1 MKFMADLFSVFSLKH
16 SWYGFKRLIRPFAI
30 GLSFVLLVPQPS
42 AAKEHR
48 SEQIVGY
55 FTEWGAAQYPLK
67 NVATSGAAGILTQ
80 LDYAFGKVANDHC
93 EIADREAALQHRYDA
108 SSSVNGKDDPE
119 GPNQLRGTFHQL
131 KELKQQYPSLKIL
144 ISLGGWGGS
153 GGFSSAA
160 EPEHV
165 SEFVRSCVDLFIRG
179 HFSGDISEEG
189 VFDGID
195 LDWEYPVDGGVQPG
209 KPEDKKNFTALA
221 AEFRRQLDAV
231 RPGLLLTAELPAEPE
246 YYRNF
251 DLPQISHYLDSISI
265 MAYDLHWNSEKQTN
279 FHSALY
285 HAKADPSLPPY
296 NQRFG
301 DFAVRGFLA
310 VGVPSSKIILGVPFY
325 GKGWSGVP
333 HINHGLYQSAAAPAQ
348 DGGSFRDLNAL
359 PKDADRQYYKEAVSC
374 TVWYKDVFW
383 SYDCVQSMREKA
395 NYVRR
400 KKLGGMMFW
409 ELSQDT
415 DGIELLHSLQNE
427 LLR

>member
-1 MKFMADLFSVFSLKH
+1 MKQLMRDDTRIIFCKMALC
-16 SWYGFKRLIRPFAI
+16 A
-30 GLSFVLLVPQPS
+30 LLVPQLA

-55 FTEWGAAQYPLK
+55 FTEWGANAPSNSNPYTVK
-67 NVATSGAAGILTQ
+67 NVASSGAAGILTQ
-80 LDYAFGKVANDHC
+80 LDYAFGKVVDDHC
-93 EIADREAALQHRYDA
+93 QIANPEAALQHRYDA
-108 SSSVNGKDDPE
+108 STSVNGSDDPE
-119 GPNQLRGTFHQL
+119 GFNQLRGTFHQL
-131 KELKQQYPSLKIL
+131 KELKQLYPSLKIL

-153 GGFSSAA
+153 AGFSSAA

-179 HFSGDISEEG
+179 HFFADTTEEG

-195 LDWEYPVDGGVQPG
+195 LDWEYPVDGGLQPG
-209 KPEDKKNFTALA
+209 KPEDKDNFTVLA

-231 RPGLLLTAELPAEPE
+231 RPGLLLTAALPAEPE

-251 DLPQISHYLDSISI
+251 DLPQISRYLDCISI
-265 MAYDLHWNSEKQTN
+265 MAYDLHWNTEKQTN

-285 HAKADPSLPPY
+285 HAHSDPSLSPL

-310 VGVPSSKIILGVPFY
+310 AGVPPSKIILGVPFY

-333 HINHGLYQSAAAPAQ
+333 HINHGLYQSAASPAQ
-348 DGGSFRDLNAL
+348 NGGSFRDLNGL
-359 PKDADRQYYKEAVSC
+359 PKDADKRYSKEAGSC

-383 SYDCVQSMREKA
+383 SYDCVQSIRQKA
-395 NYVRR
+395 KYVRH

-409 ELSQDT
+409 ELSEDT
-415 DGIELLHSLQNE
+415 QAVE
-427 LLR
+427 LLRTLHTELIR